1 MSVLFM
7 MVSVG
12 IYCRNISGEFDRH
25 GCIMRVDSDGVA
37 CISMALFSQVCSFFY
52 YETLAWVEGCIMNDE
67 GKVWW
72 LFWLGRE
79 RLM

>member
-25 GCIMRVDSDGVA
+25 GCIMRVDSDGVCLHIDGVVLSSA
-37 CISMALFSQVCSFFY
+37 FVL
-52 YETLAWVEGCIMNDE
+52 L
-67 GKVWW
+67 
-72 LFWLGRE
+72 L
-79 RLM
+79 